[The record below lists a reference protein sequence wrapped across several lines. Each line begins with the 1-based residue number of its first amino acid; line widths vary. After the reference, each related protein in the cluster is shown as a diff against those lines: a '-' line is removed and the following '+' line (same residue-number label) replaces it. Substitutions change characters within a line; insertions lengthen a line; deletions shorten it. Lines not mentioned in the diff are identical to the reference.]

1 MMLIHVGICMSLS
14 MQKCFKRRNWEI
26 WELWSHLFDSVQVCE
41 ATEVNEGDGLRRQG
55 WQGRS
60 RFTAHHG
67 ARWCRFA
74 CGDGKGAWLWHVAV
88 CHLMSPLRH
97 THTHTIFKINFDQI
111 WSDLI
116 IFVLST
122 IFTMQPPLYVMIV
135 MKDKHDMK
143 FDLMAT
149 IWDDLIDLQWHTWT
163 NMDKAFLHFSSH
175 VIMMSSW
182 CHHVF
187 SPRFLHVCVRS
198 WPPWHT
204 WTLNWLRWLYG
215 LEKVSPAA
223 KKRPMPVS
231 KKFQEVPSCCRIVG
245 IHWFCWNHDGKSN
258 EKSWKLGVNF
268 MNKAWMP
275 STYQIG
281 PADVIQSHRMI
292 YYIYYKMQ
300 KRWHVTCNIV
310 QQVCLLWPFWRSWDC
325 AASCSAVF
333 GKMLSTARWAGDVFS
348 KLCRLPKT
356 MQNSYSDDGD
366 DGQQNDFILRIS
378 SLWLMFLPYSPCYP
392 VLSCFISRCVCRH
405 QGRFPR
411 PLPHSSWS
419 GFSIQPTQC
428 A

>member
-1 MMLIHVGICMSLS
+1 MSLS

-26 WELWSHLFDSVQVCE
+26 WELWRHLFDSVQVCE

-55 WQGRS
+55 WRGRS

-74 CGDGKGAWLWHVAV
+74 CGDGKGTWLWHVAV
-88 CHLMSPLRH
+88 CHRMSPLRH

-122 IFTMQPPLYVMIV
+122 IFPKFTMQPTLYVMIV

-143 FDLMAT
+143 FDLMAM
-149 IWDDLIDLQWHTWT
+149 IWDDLIDLQWHMWT

-175 VIMMSSW
+175 VIMMSS
-182 CHHVF
+182 CLF
-187 SPRFLHVCVRS
+187 SPFPPRLCQILASVAHVDAQ
-198 WPPWHT
+198 
-204 WTLNWLRWLYG
+204 LAEMALWLGEGVARG
-215 LEKVSPAA
+215 QKASNASV
-223 KKRPMPVS
+223 
-231 KKFQEVPSCCRIVG
+231 QEVPSCCRIVG

-258 EKSWKLGVNF
+258 EKYRKIMEVGGELYEQGLNAKHIANLTSAGHVRVIEYIYIY
-268 MNKAWMP
+268 
-275 STYQIG
+275 TY
-281 PADVIQSHRMI
+281 
-292 YYIYYKMQ
+292 YYYKMQ
-300 KRWHVTCNIV
+300 KTWHVKCNIV

-348 KLCRLPKT
+348 KVCRSPKT

-366 DGQQNDFILRIS
+366 DGRMIS
-378 SLWLMFLPYSPCYP
+378 SWGFHPYDLWFLCFSRILLAILSYH
-392 VLSCFISRCVCRH
+392 VL
-405 QGRFPR
+405 
-411 PLPHSSWS
+411 
-419 GFSIQPTQC
+419 
-428 A
+428 